1 MSRQTQVR
9 IRFFRPPAELS
20 RFFTTFY
27 LAEITVP
34 DGERAVDYLH
44 PEWGNLR
51 FHAGDRLAAE
61 NYAGQRIDNTDF
73 AVTGSSAHA
82 LRFEVGT
89 CRIWGIG
96 LMPLGWAKFIAAPAD
111 TLADAVADGQV
122 HEAFAGF
129 RPLAD
134 TLFGDQPDAEG
145 ELARISAHF
154 MAMADN
160 PLPDEARIMA
170 IHTALVDPEVS
181 TVAELV
187 RRVGA
192 SGRTVDRVCARAFGF
207 SPKLLLRRQRFMRSL
222 SQYMLDPTLKWIGA
236 LDGHYHDQA
245 QFVRE
250 FREFMGMTPRQYG
263 GLDHPILNAIMN
275 ERARML
281 AGAAVQALDAP
292 DGTRGVEA

>member
-1 MSRQTQVR
+1 VR
-9 IRFFRPPAELS
+9 IRFFRPPADLS

-34 DGERAVDYLH
+34 EGGRAVDYLH

-51 FHAGDRLAAE
+51 FHKGERLEAE
-61 NYAGQRIDNTDF
+61 NHTGQRISHVDF
-73 AVTGSSAHA
+73 AATGPSGHA
-82 LRFEVGT
+82 LRFEVGS

-96 LMPLGWAKFIAAPAD
+96 LMPLGWAKFIAAPAE
-111 TLADAVADGQV
+111 TLADAVVDGQV
-122 HEAFAGF
+122 DEAFAPF

-134 TLFGDQPDAEG
+134 TLFGEEPDAEG

-154 MAMADN
+154 MRLANN
-160 PLPDEARIMA
+160 PLADEERIMA
-170 IHTALVDPEVS
+170 IHTALVDPEVA

-187 RRVGA
+187 RRVGF
-192 SGRTVDRVCARAFGF
+192 SQRTVERVCARAFGF
-207 SPKLLLRRQRFMRSL
+207 SPNLLLRRQRFMRSL

-275 ERARML
+275 ERARM

-292 DGTRGVEA
+292 DGRRGA

>member
-1 MSRQTQVR
+1 MQV
-9 IRFFRPPAELS
+9 RFFRPPANLG

-27 LAEITVP
+27 LAEIAVP
-34 DGERAVDYLH
+34 HGGRALDYLH
-44 PEWGNLR
+44 PEWANLR
-51 FHAGDRLAAE
+51 FHKGDELNAE
-61 NYAGQRIDNTDF
+61 NYVGQRISGVDF
-73 AVTGSSAHA
+73 AATGPSSRA

-96 LMPLGWAKFIAAPAD
+96 LMPLGWARFIAAPAD
-111 TLADAVADGQV
+111 TLADAVVDGNAQD
-122 HEAFAGF
+122 AFAAF

-134 TLFGDQPDAEG
+134 TLFGEVPDVQA
-145 ELARISAHF
+145 ELARISGHF
-154 MAMADN
+154 LAMADV

-170 IHTALVDPEVS
+170 IHAALVDPDVASVS
-181 TVAELV
+181 ELV
-187 RRVGA
+187 KRVGV
-192 SGRTVDRVCARAFGF
+192 SQRTVERVCARAFGF

-222 SQYMLDPTLKWIGA
+222 SHYMLDPSLKWIGA

-250 FREFMGMTPRQYG
+250 FREFMGMTPRQYAA
-263 GLDHPILNAIMN
+263 LDHPIIEAIMN

-292 DGTRGVEA
+292 DGERGA

>member
-1 MSRQTQVR
+1 VR
-9 IRFFRPPAELS
+9 VRFFRPPAELS

-27 LAEITVP
+27 LAEIDVP
-34 DGERAVDYLH
+34 AGQRAVDYLQ

-51 FHAGDRLAAE
+51 FHSGDRLEAE
-61 NYAGQRIDNTDF
+61 NYAGQKISGVDF
-73 AVTGSSAHA
+73 AITGPSAHA

-96 LMPLGWAKFIAAPAD
+96 LMPLGWAKFIPAPAD
-111 TLADAVADGQV
+111 TLADAVADGQE
-122 HEAFAGF
+122 HEAFVGF
-129 RPLAD
+129 RVLAD
-134 TLFGDQPDAEG
+134 TVFGAQPDAEG

-154 MAMADN
+154 MTLAAN
-160 PLPDEARIMA
+160 PLPDEVRVMA

-187 RRVGA
+187 RRVGI
-192 SGRTVDRVCARAFGF
+192 SGRTVERICARAFGF

-275 ERARML
+275 ERARL
-281 AGAAVQALDAP
+281 AGAAVQALDTP
-292 DGTRGVEA
+292 DGQRGADT

>member
-1 MSRQTQVR
+1 
-9 IRFFRPPAELS
+9 LS

-34 DGERAVDYLH
+34 EGGRAVDHLH
-44 PEWGNLR
+44 PEWANLR
-51 FHAGDRLAAE
+51 FHKGASPHDLLEAE
-61 NYAGQRIDNTDF
+61 NYAGQRIHQVDF
-73 AVTGSSAHA
+73 AATGPSGHA

-96 LMPLGWAKFIAAPAD
+96 LMPLGWAKFITAPAD
-111 TLADAVADGQV
+111 TLADAVVDGQV
-122 HEAFAGF
+122 DEAFAPF

-134 TLFGDQPDAEG
+134 TLFGDEPDAEG

-154 MAMADN
+154 IAMASA
-160 PLPDEARIMA
+160 PLADEERIVA
-170 IHTALVDPEVS
+170 IHTALVDPDVA

-187 RRVGA
+187 KRVGV
-192 SGRTVDRVCARAFGF
+192 SQRTVERVCARAFGF

-222 SQYMLDPTLKWIGA
+222 SQYMLDPSLKWIGA

-250 FREFMGMTPRQYG
+250 FRDFMGMTPRQYG

-281 AGAAVQALDAP
+281 AGAAVQALDTP
-292 DGTRGVEA
+292 DGQRGA

>member
-1 MSRQTQVR
+1 MSHQCIVR
-9 IRFFRPPAELS
+9 IRFFRPPADLS

-34 DGERAVDYLH
+34 QGGRVVDYLH
-44 PEWGNLR
+44 PEWANLR
-51 FHAGDRLAAE
+51 FHIGERLDAE
-61 NYAGQRIDNTDF
+61 NHVGQRIAKVDF
-73 AVTGSSAHA
+73 AATGPSGHA

-96 LMPLGWAKFIAAPAD
+96 LMPLGWAKFVAAPAEER
-111 TLADAVADGQV
+111 ADAVVDGQV
-122 HEAFAGF
+122 DEAFAAF

-134 TLFGDQPDAEG
+134 TLFGQEPDVEG
-145 ELARISAHF
+145 ELARISSFFNAL
-154 MAMADN
+154 ADS
-160 PLPDEARIMA
+160 PLADEERIMA
-170 IHTALVDPEVS
+170 IHTVLVDPEVAS
-181 TVAELV
+181 VAELV
-187 RRVGA
+187 RRVGF
-192 SGRTVDRVCARAFGF
+192 SQRTVERVCARAFGF

-263 GLDHPILNAIMN
+263 GLDHPILEAIMN
-275 ERARML
+275 ERARL

-292 DGTRGVEA
+292 DGQRGA

>member
-1 MSRQTQVR
+1 MSHHCHVQV
-9 IRFFRPPAELS
+9 RFFRPPAELS

-34 DGERAVDYLH
+34 EGERAVDYLH

-51 FHAGDRLAAE
+51 FHSGDRLEAE
-61 NYAGQRIDNTDF
+61 NYTGQRISAVDF
-73 AVTGSSAHA
+73 AVTGPSGHA

-96 LMPLGWAKFIAAPAD
+96 LMPLGWAKFMAAPAD
-111 TLADAVADGQV
+111 TLADAVVDGQA

-129 RPLAD
+129 RTLAD
-134 TLFGDQPDAEG
+134 TVFGAKPDAEG

-154 MAMADN
+154 MTMADN
-160 PLPDEARIMA
+160 PLPDEERIMA

-187 RRVGA
+187 KRVGI
-192 SGRTVDRVCARAFGF
+192 SGRTVERVCARAFGF

-263 GLDHPILNAIMN
+263 GLDHPIIEGIMN

-281 AGAAVQALDAP
+281 AGAAVQALDTP
-292 DGTRGVEA
+292 DGQRGA